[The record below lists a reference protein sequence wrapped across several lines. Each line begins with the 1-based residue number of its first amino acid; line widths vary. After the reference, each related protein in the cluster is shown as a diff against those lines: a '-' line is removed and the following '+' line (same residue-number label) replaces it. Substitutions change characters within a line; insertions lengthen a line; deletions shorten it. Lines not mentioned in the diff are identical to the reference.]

1 MGLRVSLRGSFG
13 SLFRSSFLS
22 FFKIH
27 LDDPSGNLFGV
38 SLVVF
43 WEFLLGFL

>member
-13 SLFRSSFLS
+13 SLFRGSFLS

-27 LDDPSGNLFGV
+27 LDDASGNLFGV